1 MNFKLNQYRGA
12 CINTDNVV
20 IITRTPAQARVLI
33 NNISNYWVDVYNGAS
48 YYVTMQSGKLQ
59 LSSSN
64 TDNIGLKLTF
74 SQSYSKDSNY
84 NNPQLNSSSP
94 SQYTYNIN
102 LSYNTYTVYSVNGET
117 STSGPSPPNY
127 GVIGTVGNDT
137 FKASTQYN
145 IRVKSIYGGAV
156 GNSFIVRP
164 NMSNYNYTLSSSTAN
179 NNTKKNNT
187 VEFENSETK
196 SYTVLKTGY
205 CVPNTF
211 IKLTKQSNVIP
222 TANKSYYFQFVIPQ
236 LNFTTAIDNHTLD
249 NVSKDISMNSAVYN
263 PFAGYSTNNTEFTN
277 AGQSTTV
284 NWYWDYVR
292 TSFGPAT
299 FALNSPTVRL
309 YQNYDTEFQKLIY
322 NGSMHDLNNLTTNS
336 EYGDFKL
343 NINSSGS
350 IINASFLQDYSRYN
364 LINENNRIS
373 VNIPKWIYYNGVT
386 GQFKTCYANVM
397 AHNNQMCAMGS
408 VINRNDF
415 GFPTSVE
422 VLLYTTDR
430 YSSTIYNTPSVNYKS
445 QNLTTISFPF
455 TTAYRTSYP
464 ISASL
469 NSSTINFNALIK
481 NVSSNALPYLLSSL
495 PVSDSPFNWTTDDSI
510 NPAMWVKS
518 TSLPSLPMLH
528 ITPVNKRGNDVLI
541 NFIGTT
547 STLNTINMC
556 VARSTPIRLTVDN
569 ALNVISEL
577 DETGNFI
584 GKNIDIHS

>member
-1 MNFKLNQYRGA
+1 M
-12 CINTDNVV
+12 
-20 IITRTPAQARVLI
+20 
-33 NNISNYWVDVYNGAS
+33 
-48 YYVTMQSGKLQ
+48 
-59 LSSSN
+59 
-64 TDNIGLKLTF
+64 
-74 SQSYSKDSNY
+74 
-84 NNPQLNSSSP
+84 
-94 SQYTYNIN
+94 
-102 LSYNTYTVYSVNGET
+102 
-117 STSGPSPPNY
+117 
-127 GVIGTVGNDT
+127 
-137 FKASTQYN
+137 
-145 IRVKSIYGGAV
+145 
-156 GNSFIVRP
+156 
-164 NMSNYNYTLSSSTAN
+164 
-179 NNTKKNNT
+179 
-187 VEFENSETK
+187 
-196 SYTVLKTGY
+196 
-205 CVPNTF
+205 
-211 IKLTKQSNVIP
+211 
-222 TANKSYYFQFVIPQ
+222 
-236 LNFTTAIDNHTLD
+236 
-249 NVSKDISMNSAVYN
+249 
-263 PFAGYSTNNTEFTN
+263 
-277 AGQSTTV
+277 
-284 NWYWDYVR
+284 
-292 TSFGPAT
+292 
-299 FALNSPTVRL
+299 
-309 YQNYDTEFQKLIY
+309 
-322 NGSMHDLNNLTTNS
+322 
-336 EYGDFKL
+336 
-343 NINSSGS
+343 
-350 IINASFLQDYSRYN
+350 
-364 LINENNRIS
+364 
-373 VNIPKWIYYNGVT
+373 T